1 MDLKRLVKPLVKS
14 PKRKVRGGILAA
26 IGYVLSPLSWWN
38 DLFVNIPLAY
48 AFAIPFGMLSE
59 DLFLPAMIVGYWITN
74 IVGFILLH
82 KGVVD
87 IATNEE
93 KEYTRRD
100 FLKDLL
106 ISILYTGVIGVLIA
120 IGIVRFPTE
129 YFQ

>member
-1 MDLKRLVKPLVKS
+1 MDLEKIVKFPR
-14 PKRKVRGGILAA
+14 RKVRGGILAT
-26 IGYVLSPLSWWN
+26 IGYILSPLSWWN

-59 DLFLPAMIVGYWITN
+59 NLFLPAMIVGYWITN
-74 IVGFILLH
+74 IAGFILLH

-87 IATNEE
+87 IATSEE
-93 KEYTRRD
+93 KEYTRKD

-106 ISILYTGVIGVLIA
+106 LSILYTAIIGVLIV

>member
-1 MDLKRLVKPLVKS
+1 VDLEKIVKFPR
-14 PKRKVRGGILAA
+14 RKVRGGILAT
-26 IGYVLSPLSWWN
+26 IGYILSPLSWWN

-59 DLFLPAMIVGYWITN
+59 NLFLPAMIVGYWITN
-74 IVGFILLH
+74 IAGFILLH

-87 IATNEE
+87 IATSEE
-93 KEYTRRD
+93 KEYTRKD

-106 ISILYTGVIGVLIA
+106 LSILYTAIVGVLIV